1 MELLLK
7 VLAMG
12 GVKRKPAVQA
22 LVEKRIR
29 SRLCLCQADAGG
41 YCVRSCEEAGGG
53 RGRCAMHY
61 ARFNDELRNRSKVD
75 QLAIEMKLIKQGQ
88 LLDNHEIR
96 KYRKAGK
103 AVG

>member
-1 MELLLK
+1 
-7 VLAMG
+7 
-12 GVKRKPAVQA
+12 
-22 LVEKRIR
+22 
-29 SRLCLCQADAGG
+29 
-41 YCVRSCEEAGGG
+41 
-53 RGRCAMHY
+53 MHY

>member
-12 GVKRKPAVQA
+12 GVKRKPAVQTF
-22 LVEKRIR
+22 VEKRIK
-29 SRLCLCQADAGG
+29 SGLCLCEADNGSQCG
-41 YCVRSCEEAGGG
+41 RSCHEAGGG

-61 ARFNDELRNRSKVD
+61 ARFNDELKNRTKVD
-75 QLAIEMKLIKQGQ
+75 QLAIEMKLIRSGQ

-96 KYRKAGK
+96 KYRRAGK